1 MFTSSPKREIRGR
14 PFNFWG
20 GDGYRWFQKKIS
32 YRLNSRGKNSC
43 KEIYLAKKKILH
55 WKNISLMV
63 NNVGKKS
70 YMSGKKTESTYY
82 LCNSI
87 TQSKSLIPP
96 LPLPQKSN
104 GRPLK
109 HFYVVV
115 VQRQQRNVQKRDAH
129 AVIVLPIEAPW
140 KRTQHCWP
148 TIPNIFGN
156 CCARLHANSLTGF
169 KLWATTP
176 KNATE
181 CGKGRDI

>member
-1 MFTSSPKREIRGR
+1 
-14 PFNFWG
+14 
-20 GDGYRWFQKKIS
+20 
-32 YRLNSRGKNSC
+32 
-43 KEIYLAKKKILH
+43 
-55 WKNISLMV
+55 MV

-115 VQRQQRNVQKRDAH
+115 VQ
-129 AVIVLPIEAPW
+129 
-140 KRTQHCWP
+140 
-148 TIPNIFGN
+148 
-156 CCARLHANSLTGF
+156 
-169 KLWATTP
+169 
-176 KNATE
+176 
-181 CGKGRDI
+181 